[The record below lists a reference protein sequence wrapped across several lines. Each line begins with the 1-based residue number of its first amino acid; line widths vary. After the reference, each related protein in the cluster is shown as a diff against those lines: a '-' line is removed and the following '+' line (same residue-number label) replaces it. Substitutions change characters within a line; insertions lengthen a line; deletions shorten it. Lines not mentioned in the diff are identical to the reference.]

1 MATKNK
7 STRNVSHKAEQILAG
22 ALQTFAT
29 YGYAAASMDRIAAA
43 AGVSKPTL
51 YNYFQDKEGL
61 FKALINQF
69 TQDKPMAVLEE
80 SLLLQAP
87 LRDSL
92 KYLASVLL
100 DDFSDKQPR
109 FTLIRLVIGESERF
123 PDLAQTFLKNV
134 HKPVLEKLSYLF
146 THHPD
151 SKSADPKVSASMFAG
166 SIMHYIIT
174 QEILQGREI
183 VPMECDRFIDGL
195 VNVLV
200 GQLTSTE

>member
-1 MATKNK
+1 METKNMETK
-7 STRNVSHKAEQILAG
+7 NNVTNKAERILVG

-61 FKALINQF
+61 FTALINQF

-80 SLLLQAP
+80 SLLLQTP

-100 DDFSDKQPR
+100 NDFANKQPK
-109 FTLIRLVIGESERF
+109 FTLIRLVIGQSGKF
-123 PDLAQTFLKNV
+123 PDLAQTMIKNV

-151 SKSADPKVSASMFAG
+151 SKATDPEVSASMFAG

-174 QEILQGREI
+174 QEILHGKEI
-183 VPMECDRFIDGL
+183 IPMECDRFIDGL

-200 GQLTSTE
+200 G